1 MNIVRIISLLL
12 ILSVVSCKTK
22 YATKEFIYSE
32 APKSPDY
39 SELNSWAAHPE
50 KNDSIIDAFYNTEKK
65 NLKADVFYIYPTL
78 LTDNKNDS
86 WNSDV
91 KDNNQN
97 SVVRNVAIKYL
108 SLIHISEP
116 TRRS

>member
-1 MNIVRIISLLL
+1 MNIFRIISLLL

-50 KNDSIIDAFYNTEKK
+50 KNDPIIDAFYPIKSIFFCNQTE
-65 NLKADVFYIYPTL
+65 LFIRGT
-78 LTDNKNDS
+78 
-86 WNSDV
+86 
-91 KDNNQN
+91 
-97 SVVRNVAIKYL
+97 
-108 SLIHISEP
+108 
-116 TRRS
+116 